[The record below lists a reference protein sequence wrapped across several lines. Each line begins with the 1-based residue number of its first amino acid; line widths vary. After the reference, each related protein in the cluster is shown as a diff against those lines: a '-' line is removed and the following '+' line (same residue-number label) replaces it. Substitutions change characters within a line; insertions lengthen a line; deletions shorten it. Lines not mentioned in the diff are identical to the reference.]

1 MKGLYESILDD
12 ELDVMAKGDK
22 GGERLLHVHDMMKM
36 LVDHLDI
43 VRREDA
49 DDPTKVNYIC
59 PLYFNFR
66 KGLNDPFGTVR
77 KRLADFKN
85 DMKKYPEFKI
95 NIHTSSKKES
105 MTTPG
110 QRREYGVDLMYNLIK
125 RYNIAIEEGKKMF
138 GTIDITIEQYD
149 FNKEVHATKMDLHV
163 MASGFDYK
171 DLYRVIL
178 DQMDSK
184 K

>member
-1 MKGLYESILDD
+1 MKSLYESILDD

-22 GGERLLHVHDMMKM
+22 GGERVLHVYDMMKM

-110 QRREYGVDLMYNLIK
+110 QRREYGVGLMYNLIK

-149 FNKEVHATKMDLHV
+149 FNKEVHATKMDLYV
-163 MASGFDYK
+163 MASGFDSK